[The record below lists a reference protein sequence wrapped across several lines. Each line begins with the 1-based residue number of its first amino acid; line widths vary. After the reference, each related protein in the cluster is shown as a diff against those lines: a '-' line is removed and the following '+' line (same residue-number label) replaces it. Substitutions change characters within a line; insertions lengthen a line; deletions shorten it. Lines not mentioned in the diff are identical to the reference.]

1 MLENSKSLLGKS
13 EEVSSNS
20 QLTDYDD
27 FLLHFRMIFC
37 RFGTFGA
44 MVEYGVDR
52 KITEQ
57 STLAA
62 TVAVGIP
69 QGVVLRIR
77 LNRATQT
84 YLFPLH
90 LSDEVQNP
98 NNKERYVRPSVTS

>member
-1 MLENSKSLLGKS
+1 MTLLFVK
-13 EEVSSNS
+13 
-20 QLTDYDD
+20 THIFFA
-27 FLLHFRMIFC
+27 FLC

-44 MVEYGVDR
+44 VIEYGVDR

-69 QGVVLRIR
+69 QGVILRIR

-90 LSDEVQNP
+90 LSDEVIMHCIAYFHAFFKDINYIIFT
-98 NNKERYVRPSVTS
+98 KK

>member
-1 MLENSKSLLGKS
+1 
-13 EEVSSNS
+13 
-20 QLTDYDD
+20 
-27 FLLHFRMIFC
+27 MI
-37 RFGTFGA
+37 
-44 MVEYGVDR
+44 EYGVDR

-69 QGVVLRIR
+69 QGVILRIR

-90 LSDEVQNP
+90 LSDEVIMHCIAYFHAFLKYINHIVFTKKKLVNEGFLNAKQNQLDR
-98 NNKERYVRPSVTS
+98 KIRKYFLLASKFKL

>member
-1 MLENSKSLLGKS
+1 
-13 EEVSSNS
+13 
-20 QLTDYDD
+20 
-27 FLLHFRMIFC
+27 MI
-37 RFGTFGA
+37 
-44 MVEYGVDR
+44 EYGVDR

-90 LSDEVQNP
+90 LSDEVLTHFEDSTFSFRSLNFFLMRKSL
-98 NNKERYVRPSVTS
+98 N

>member
-1 MLENSKSLLGKS
+1 MKSY
-13 EEVSSNS
+13 
-20 QLTDYDD
+20 LTDFDALYTL
-27 FLLHFRMIFC
+27 FFFC

-44 MVEYGVDR
+44 VIEYGVDR

-69 QGVVLRIR
+69 QGVILRIR
-77 LNRATQT
+77 LNRASQT

-90 LSDEVQNP
+90 LSDEVIMP
-98 NNKERYVRPSVTS
+98 VHLLF